1 MTRLGAGVGCLVLIL
16 LSAGCGD
23 GAASQAPNGP
33 QPSTPAV
40 TRALDLGVTLRE
52 LGFANGPIDAF
63 SIPQSAVLITG
74 ADQPTGVT
82 LVLAD
87 PPAAQLARYLRQTLP
102 PEGFLITRDDRAT
115 TTITFTGYG
124 WHGTFTGA
132 QDTSGI
138 LLRP

>member
-1 MTRLGAGVGCLVLIL
+1 MRQRERWATALVLIL
-16 LSAGCGD
+16 LSAGCAG
-23 GAASQAPNGP
+23 GGSQEPDGP
-33 QPSTPAV
+33 QPPTSTV
-40 TRALDLGVTLRE
+40 TRALDLGITLRE

-63 SIPQSAVLITG
+63 SIPQSAVVITG

-87 PPAAQLARYLRQTLP
+87 PPAAQLANYLRRTLP
-102 PEGFLITRDDRAT
+102 AEGFVITRDDRAT